1 MGRPKRVDEPTVVP
15 PPSNTEVPPA
25 CPTIVPAFDVGQV
38 ARNAEVVLS
47 EDGVYEVVPDVQWSG
62 ESLDLVERMVLKM
75 IDGVAP
81 LWLLENLLGMR
92 RDELHSTV
100 CVLQARGFIR
110 SSPGPTES
118 GTFPIMTFED
128 L

>member
-1 MGRPKRVDEPTVVP
+1 MGQPKRVDEVTVVP
-15 PPSNTEVPPA
+15 PPSKTEVPPA
-25 CPTIVPAFDVGQV
+25 VPTIVPTFDVGQV

-81 LWLLENLLGMR
+81 LWLIENLLGMR

-100 CVLQARGFIR
+100 CVLQARGFVR
-110 SSPGPTES
+110 PSPGPTES
-118 GTFPIMTFED
+118 GTFPVMSWDD